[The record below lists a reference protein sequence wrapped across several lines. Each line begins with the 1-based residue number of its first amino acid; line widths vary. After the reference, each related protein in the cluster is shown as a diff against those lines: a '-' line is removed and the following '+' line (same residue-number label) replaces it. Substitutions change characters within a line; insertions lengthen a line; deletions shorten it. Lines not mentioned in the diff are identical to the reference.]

1 MTKTK
6 LGLITDHDRWEDD
19 PRTKSSPSGEH
30 ERAVIRDIGAGG
42 KRGMLDAQQC
52 ASSHH

>member
-19 PRTKSSPSGEH
+19 PRTKASPSGEH
-30 ERAVIRDIGAGG
+30 ERAVIRVIDAGG
-42 KRGMLDAQQC
+42 KRGMLGA
-52 ASSHH
+52 H